1 MKRSQRDTKRENGRG
16 AQIIRNLLKCLGEDP
31 DREGLKET
39 PDRVSKMYGELLSG
53 YNQDEKS
60 IFKTFSSRGYHEMVT
75 VANIDFYSLCEHH
88 MVPFFGKVHV
98 GYVPNGRILGL
109 SKFAR
114 LVEVYAK
121 RLQTQENLTKQ
132 ITDSLE
138 NNLHPKGLIVHIE
151 AEHLCVSMRGIKKKG
166 FVTKTTASRGLLSN
180 STQLTEQFYRDIK
193 TL

>member
-1 MKRSQRDTKRENGRG
+1 MENSQKDTKIGKGRG
-16 AQIIRNLLKCLGEDP
+16 EQIIRDLLKCLGEDP

-53 YNQDEKS
+53 YNQDEKL

-75 VANIDFYSLCEHH
+75 VTNIDFYSLCEHH
-88 MVPFFGKVHV
+88 IVPFFGKVHV
-98 GYVPNGRILGL
+98 GYVPNGRVLGL

-114 LVEVYAK
+114 LVEVYAR

-166 FVTKTTASRGLLSN
+166 FITKTTVSKGLLSS
-180 STQLTEQFYRDIK
+180 STRLTEQFYRDIK